1 MNHPDQV
8 GIIGDASAKQLLRRL
23 ERSQNGSARLAI
35 QLARALASPASTPH
49 NIRDGNSVHAV
60 LGGTPMTQRV
70 ESEVDLEAERS
81 ENRSTSRSQSDG
93 FADA

>member
-1 MNHPDQV
+1 VNHPDQV

-70 ESEVDLEAERS
+70 KGEVDLEAERS
-81 ENRSTSRSQSDG
+81 DGPFGTGRPSDS
-93 FADA
+93 